1 MVAIAVLTVFVY
13 LLFVVWL
20 MPFWNASLCA
30 RVALAGQMAR
40 HALWTAATQARRVH
54 ARARAVAAALPP
66 ARPGSGDLPMMT
78 RQSLLVLQRAV

>member
-30 RVALAGQMAR
+30 RVALAVATR
-40 HALWTAATQARRVH
+40 VRTAL
-54 ARARAVAAALPP
+54 
-66 ARPGSGDLPMMT
+66 GDSA
-78 RQSLLVLQRAV
+78 QV